1 MRSKIITYSNFLDE
15 DHSLIGIQVLPE
27 STAKQFVKA
36 IKILEENNF
45 QVDILNDRIPISLQ
59 DFQIC
64 TYSASDAKSLYKYFE
79 LEVIDGYSEPVR
91 ILPRRYHISNRR
103 RTNGRRR

>member
-45 QVDILNDRIPISLQ
+45 
-59 DFQIC
+59 
-64 TYSASDAKSLYKYFE
+64 
-79 LEVIDGYSEPVR
+79 
-91 ILPRRYHISNRR
+91 
-103 RTNGRRR
+103 